1 MNASLILLAEQATM
15 PNMNGTYWLL
25 LLSRVCHVLGA
36 IILVGGLFYI
46 RYILSPVDTP
56 PGTAPV
62 DQLFGGRRA
71 AWAKWV
77 GIATALLLITGFANY
92 FNIKDTAP
100 IPKSYHMIIGL
111 KIIAALVLF
120 LLAALLA
127 GRTSAA
133 DALRQKWRMWL
144 SICLLISLVT
154 IVLGSM
160 ARTMHLSHKTEAGE
174 PPQLIAPANS
184 QPQ

>member
-1 MNASLILLAEQATM
+1 MNASLILLAEHATM

-25 LLSRVCHVLGA
+25 LLSRVCHVVGA

-46 RYILSPVDTP
+46 RYVLSPANAP
-56 PGTAPV
+56 AGTAPV

-71 AWAKWV
+71 TWAKWV
-77 GIATALLLITGFANY
+77 GIATALLLITGIANY
-92 FNIKDTAP
+92 ISIKRTAP
-100 IPKSYHMIIGL
+100 LPKSYDMIIGMKML
-111 KIIAALVLF
+111 AAIVLF

-144 SICLLISLVT
+144 GICLVVSLIT

-160 ARTMHLSHKTEAGE
+160 LRTMHLSHKTHSSE
-174 PPQLIAPANS
+174 PPQLMAPANA
-184 QPQ
+184 PQQ